1 MIRILIVLGFLLCN
15 WGRAMAQAPE
25 VRTEA
30 RIFEINRSRLK
41 DLGIPPRAVS
51 AERLE
56 SDFIINI
63 PEASL
68 RGLIP
73 GPGAKLLQSFQ
84 LTTVGDTPAEFRIGS
99 RVTASQPTAESQ
111 RMDVGFDFRLLAR
124 VSLKRE
130 IALTLI
136 SQAKIRNLDND
147 GGESATPISGE
158 AIRHEIMT
166 TEGASVAAGGFITE
180 IDAQQLSRIGTL
192 LESPVFKY
200 LFSPPSEDQPELL
213 VVLTSHIVRASS
225 DAPTPTPAAG
235 RPSVRAAVASAPR
248 KTETKT
254 GQYTVQVAA
263 FRTEARADAYS
274 MELKPKYPDVLVDTL
289 LSANDGYLRYRV
301 RVGHFPNTSAAKE
314 LENRLRRDGLQPF
327 VAMLN

>member
-1 MIRILIVLGFLLCN
+1 MGCP
-15 WGRAMAQAPE
+15 MAQAPE

-30 RIFEINRSRLK
+30 RIFQIDRSRLK

-68 RGLIP
+68 QALIP

-84 LTTVGDTPAEFRIGS
+84 LTTVGDTPAEFRVGS

-130 IALTLI
+130 ISLTLI

-147 GGESATPISGE
+147 GGESASPISGE

-166 TEGASVAAGGFITE
+166 AEGASVAAGGFIT
-180 IDAQQLSRIGTL
+180 DMDTQQLSRIGTL
-192 LESPVFKY
+192 LESPVFRY
-200 LFSPPSEDQPELL
+200 LFSSGTDDQPELI
-213 VVLTSHIVRASS
+213 VVLTPHIVRGSS
-225 DAPTPTPAAG
+225 DAPTTTAARPAA
-235 RPSVRAAVASAPR
+235 RAAAAPAPR
-248 KTETKT
+248 KSE
-254 GQYTVQVAA
+254 
-263 FRTEARADAYS
+263 
-274 MELKPKYPDVLVDTL
+274 
-289 LSANDGYLRYRV
+289 
-301 RVGHFPNTSAAKE
+301 
-314 LENRLRRDGLQPF
+314 
-327 VAMLN
+327 

>member
-1 MIRILIVLGFLLCN
+1 
-15 WGRAMAQAPE
+15 MAQAPE

-68 RGLIP
+68 RALIP

-84 LTTVGDTPAEFRIGS
+84 LTTVGDTPAEFRVGS
-99 RVTASQPTAESQ
+99 LVTASQPTAESQ

-130 IALTLI
+130 ISLTLI

-166 TEGASVAAGGFITE
+166 AEGASVAAGGFIT
-180 IDAQQLSRIGTL
+180 DMDTQQLSRIGTL
-192 LESPVFKY
+192 LRSPVFKY
-200 LFSPPSEDQPELL
+200 LFSSSGEDQPELL

-225 DAPTPTPAAG
+225 DDTIPAAG
-235 RPSVRAAVASAPR
+235 RPSARAAAASAPR
-248 KTETKT
+248 KNDASAPRKNETKTAQYNETKT

-263 FRTEARADAYS
+263 FRTEARADAYVV
-274 MELKPKYPDVLVDTL
+274 ELKRKYPDVFVDSLV
-289 LSANDGYLRYRV
+289 SANDGYLRYRV
-301 RVGHFPNTSAAKE
+301 RVGHLPNTSAARE
-314 LENRLRRDGLQPF
+314 LEKQLRRDGLQPF

>member
-1 MIRILIVLGFLLCN
+1 MIRRLIVLGFLLCD
-15 WGRAMAQAPE
+15 WGRVMAQAPE

-30 RIFEINRSRLK
+30 RIFEVTRSRLK
-41 DLGIPPRAVS
+41 ELGIPTRAVS

-68 RGLIP
+68 KALVP

-99 RVTASQPTAESQ
+99 RVTASQPAAESQ
-111 RMDVGFDFRLLAR
+111 RMDVGFDFRLVAR

-130 IALTLI
+130 IVLTLI

-213 VVLTSHIVRASS
+213 VVLTSHIVRGSS
-225 DAPTPTPAAG
+225 DAPTTTAARPAA
-235 RPSVRAAVASAPR
+235 RAAAAPAPR
-248 KTETKT
+248 KSE
-254 GQYTVQVAA
+254 
-263 FRTEARADAYS
+263 
-274 MELKPKYPDVLVDTL
+274 
-289 LSANDGYLRYRV
+289 
-301 RVGHFPNTSAAKE
+301 
-314 LENRLRRDGLQPF
+314 
-327 VAMLN
+327 

>member
-166 TEGASVAAGGFITE
+166 TEGASVGAGGFITE

-200 LFSPPSEDQPELL
+200 LFSPPGEDQPELL
-213 VVLTSHIVRASS
+213 VVLTSHIVRGSS
-225 DAPTPTPAAG
+225 DAPTPAAG

-274 MELKPKYPDVLVDTL
+274 MELKTKYPDVFVDTL

-314 LENRLRRDGLQPF
+314 LENQLRRDGLHPF